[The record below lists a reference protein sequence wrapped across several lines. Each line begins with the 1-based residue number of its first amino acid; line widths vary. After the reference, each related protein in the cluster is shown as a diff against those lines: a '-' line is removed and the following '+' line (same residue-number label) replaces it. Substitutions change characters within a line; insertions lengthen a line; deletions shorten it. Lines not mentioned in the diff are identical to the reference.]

1 MISDAALDAM
11 LAAGCTAEQIV
22 AAVKADRGGRSSGA
36 VRQERYRAA
45 KKAREDADRNA
56 GDVTLRNGNAGD
68 VTERNDVTLVSLSP
82 VPPSSPPY
90 PPNNPL
96 TPKPIQKNNSRGTR
110 LPDDWQ
116 LTGPDLAYA
125 LSKGLTEAET
135 GDLAER
141 FKSWALS
148 ASGPNA
154 VKRNWHQAWQGWV
167 QRDGPKIIAARAG
180 PRSGFAKP
188 LTEFQRKQQETN
200 DVRQML
206 RESATA
212 ARGGGTA
219 DRVLSI
225 DHGGGP
231 EGLRGGAGGGVLDLR
246 ASPPSQGS

>member
-1 MISDAALDAM
+1 MISSATLRKLADLNLSPEQMAGVLGLLADQAQAEEERKAA
-11 LAAGCTAEQIV
+11 Q
-22 AAVKADRGGRSSGA
+22 R
-36 VRQERYRAA
+36 ERTRKSRAS
-45 KKAREDADRNA
+45 RNA
-56 GDVTLRNGNAGD
+56 DVTLQVCDGNET
-68 VTERNDVTLVSLSP
+68 VTDQSRDNTGTVSLSP
-82 VPPSSPPY
+82 VPPSFPPH

-154 VKRNWHQAWQGWV
+154 VKRNWHQAFQGWV

-180 PRSGFAKP
+180 PVAKP
-188 LTEFQRKQQETN
+188 LTEFQRKQQETTN
-200 DVRQML
+200 VLSEL
-206 RESATA
+206 RNSRNGD
-212 ARGGGTA
+212 RGGGA
-219 DRVLSI
+219 FDRILPDYHRKQS
-225 DHGGGP
+225 
-231 EGLRGGAGGGVLDLR
+231 EGLRSGFSQTFLALPR
-246 ASPPSQGS
+246 ASGGRSS

>member
-1 MISDAALDAM
+1 MLQVITAAVIDAM
-11 LAAGCTAEQIV
+11 VASGCTPEQIA
-22 AAVKADRGGRSSGA
+22 AAVKASLASHEA
-36 VRQERYRAA
+36 ELAA
-45 KKAREDADRNA
+45 KRERDRIRQRSHRSVKKANGADTSRGISRGVTA
-56 GDVTLRNGNAGD
+56 TCCDEARQTVTTGDT
-68 VTERNDVTLVSLSP
+68 VSLSP
-82 VPPSSPPY
+82 VPPSFPPH

-96 TPKPIQKNNSRGTR
+96 TPFPIQKSNSRGTR

-125 LSKGLTEAET
+125 GSKGLTEAET

-188 LTEFQRKQQETN
+188 TNAFQQRRQEAKEIL
-200 DVRQML
+200 DDL
-206 RESATA
+206 DYF
-212 ARGGGTA
+212 ARNGGT
-219 DRVLSI
+219 
-225 DHGGGP
+225 GGEAHPRLLPGHS
-231 EGLRGGAGGGVLDLR
+231 G
-246 ASPPSQGS
+246 